1 MPAADQVGEE
11 PISYLHAVPEPKTG
25 YGDEESPNPF
35 PRPSRGLVPKVAP
48 SEMRNVCLSKGKQ
61 FIERLRSLGNWND
74 IPLPFAEKRYGRGEE
89 WIKGVLLFTYMGG
102 LTLVINVIL
111 TVVSVAL
118 AYTGSSNSGNVPSR
132 FFKHSIHLSGAGP
145 SGKYLI

>member
-48 SEMRNVCLSKGKQ
+48 SEMRNVCLSKGKR

-102 LTLVINVIL
+102 LTLVSMSYLQLCLWHWLIPGHR
-111 TVVSVAL
+111 TAETCPVVSFNIA
-118 AYTGSSNSGNVPSR
+118 SNYREQDRQANT
-132 FFKHSIHLSGAGP
+132 
-145 SGKYLI
+145 